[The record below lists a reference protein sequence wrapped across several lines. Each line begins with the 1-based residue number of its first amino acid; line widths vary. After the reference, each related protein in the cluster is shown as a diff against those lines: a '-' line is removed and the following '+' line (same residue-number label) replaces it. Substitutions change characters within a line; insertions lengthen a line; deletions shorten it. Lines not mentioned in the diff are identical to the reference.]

1 MLIGF
6 QHATLASTEAAMSE
20 ATNKDLAKRWFEE
33 VWNPRYLPDILNG

>member
-6 QHATLASTEAAMSE
+6 QHATLASTEVAVMSE

-33 VWNPRYLPDILNG
+33 VWNPPIPARYT